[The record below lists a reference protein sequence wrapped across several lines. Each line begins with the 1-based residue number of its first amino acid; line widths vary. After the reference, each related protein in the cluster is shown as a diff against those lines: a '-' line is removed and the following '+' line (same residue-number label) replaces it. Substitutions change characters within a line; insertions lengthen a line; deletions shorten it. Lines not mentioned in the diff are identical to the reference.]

1 MWRERRK
8 KKENSFVRSIHNPH
22 ENVVV
27 WHHIFFGW
35 RRGKKSDENA
45 NDFSELG
52 RRKTGKNKNEKGEI
66 FLISTLF

>member
-1 MWRERRK
+1 MKMLWYGIT
-8 KKENSFVRSIHNPH
+8 SFLDGG
-22 ENVVV
+22 E
-27 WHHIFFGW
+27 
-35 RRGKKSDENA
+35 GKKSDENA

>member
-1 MWRERRK
+1 VEGK
-8 KKENSFVRSIHNPH
+8 KKKKRKILSSEAFTIHMKMLWYGITSFLDGG
-22 ENVVV
+22 E
-27 WHHIFFGW
+27 
-35 RRGKKSDENA
+35 GKKSDENA